1 MPDKIRVGDV
11 MTRSFTHLK
20 PESSLYETARTM
32 VKNRVGSVILK
43 EGNELKGIVTE
54 KDIVWAIT
62 KKKCKDLN
70 TITARDIAT
79 KKIITIKPEATLNEA
94 LERMNKKRTRR
105 LPVLSN
111 KKIIGYIT
119 LRDILKIRPALLE
132 SLEKW
137 GFIREEQEKRER
149 SESASIGNFIEAPCE
164 ECGNFDILENRE
176 GKDLCEG
183 CKDMN

>member
-20 PESSLYETARTM
+20 PDSSLYETARTM

-62 KKKCKDLN
+62 KKKCKDLD

-94 LERMNKKRTRR
+94 LERMNRKRTRR

-137 GFIREEQEKRER
+137 GFIREEQEKKER
-149 SESASIGNFIEAPCE
+149 SESAISGNFIEAPCE
-164 ECGNFDILENRE
+164 ECGNFDILEDIE
-176 GKDLCEG
+176 GRKVCEG
-183 CKDMN
+183 CKDIN